1 SYLGRINYSLKDKY
15 LFTATVRAD
24 GSSRFGYNNRYGTFP
39 SGAVAWRVSE
49 ENFMRGLPW
58 VSDLKLRA
66 SYGLSGNYNIGNY
79 TYMSNIAAYNYV
91 LGEQIANGRSG
102 SSLSNY
108 DLTWEESSQ
117 LDVGVDAGFFNNR
130 LAL

>member
-1 SYLGRINYSLKDKY
+1 
-15 LFTATVRAD
+15 
-24 GSSRFGYNNRYGTFP
+24 
-39 SGAVAWRVSE
+39 
-49 ENFMRGLPW
+49 
-58 VSDLKLRA
+58 
-66 SYGLSGNYNIGNY
+66 
-79 TYMSNIAAYNYV
+79 YMSNIAAYNYV

-130 LAL
+130 LALTVDYYRRITKGMLYNSEIPLSSGYTNVIINSGKIQNHGVEIGISTDNLSGAL